1 MADPAANDPRYST
14 QESPSRWKRLAVVV
28 LIALA
33 GEIAFFWALSKAFHR

>member
-1 MADPAANDPRYST
+1 MADPAANDPRDST